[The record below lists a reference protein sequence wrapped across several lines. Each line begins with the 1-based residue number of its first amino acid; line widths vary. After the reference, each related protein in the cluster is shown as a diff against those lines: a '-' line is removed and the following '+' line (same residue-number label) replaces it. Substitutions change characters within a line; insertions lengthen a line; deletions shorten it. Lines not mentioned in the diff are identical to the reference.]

1 MFLTNC
7 ISSRGREMG
16 GGGWVIYLFIYL
28 WGVVLSNTEM
38 VRKREQINVF
48 YVWLLVGRRRKR
60 GRERDR

>member
-1 MFLTNC
+1 
-7 ISSRGREMG
+7 MG

-60 GRERDR
+60 GRERER